1 MEQNTAKL
9 LKILINESVIEN
21 LAERVATIVAEKIN
35 NRLDDMTK
43 LLADKELGI
52 QQLEQKVQKMTD
64 NIDKLGE
71 AADNMEQSTISGDR
85 RITNG
90 EDTDKKVVLTV
101 NEHMQFNPHLAL
113 EELGPNSAP
122 RKTEKEDPSIEPSQL
137 D

>member
-1 MEQNTAKL
+1 MEQNKAKL

-71 AADNMEQSTISGDR
+71 TADNMEQSTISGDR

-90 EDTDKKVVLTV
+90 RA
-101 NEHMQFNPHLAL
+101 H
-113 EELGPNSAP
+113 
-122 RKTEKEDPSIEPSQL
+122 
-137 D
+137 

>member
-21 LAERVATIVAEKIN
+21 LTERVATIVAEKIN

-43 LLADKELGI
+43 LLPDKELGI

-90 EDTDKKVVLTV
+90 
-101 NEHMQFNPHLAL
+101 
-113 EELGPNSAP
+113 
-122 RKTEKEDPSIEPSQL
+122 R
-137 D
+137 

>member
-21 LAERVATIVAEKIN
+21 LAERVATIVAEKTN

-90 EDTDKKVVLTV
+90 RG
-101 NEHMQFNPHLAL
+101 H
-113 EELGPNSAP
+113 
-122 RKTEKEDPSIEPSQL
+122 
-137 D
+137 